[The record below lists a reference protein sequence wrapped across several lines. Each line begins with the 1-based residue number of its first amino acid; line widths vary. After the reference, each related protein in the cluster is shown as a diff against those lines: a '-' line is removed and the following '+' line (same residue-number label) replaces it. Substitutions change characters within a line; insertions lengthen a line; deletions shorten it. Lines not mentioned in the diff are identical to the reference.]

1 MNTSYKLLA
10 VALSCMLGVAVCAET
25 GEAAKKKK
33 EEKPKEPLPVT
44 VEGDELY
51 FQESSGDLYAK
62 GNALLEQGLEKVTSE
77 FIHGNAKSETV
88 FADEEATLWQPGTR
102 LVGQKIVYNYG
113 DKTGQMENVHGTM
126 NKEIVSGPRVEIY
139 PDHYVIYNASTTRC
153 NAKIPDYRLTAAKV
167 IIWPQKQMIA
177 YDAKVWIK
185 DKVFYATP
193 RYRKSLNPD
202 EQESEMPKVG
212 YNSENGLYLEYY
224 YQYPLDEHFSVGID
238 ILTGTKHAW
247 RSGEDIS
254 YHGNGYN
261 VILRQGDYQDTDNR
275 WIKKKPEVEVNFG
288 QKRIQGTAWQY
299 TPKLIAGMWEDGM
312 KRSWH
317 QDYTLYFDRDPISLD
332 KKKTLT
338 LLLGTGYEK
347 IYESYN
353 RSQQN
358 IFRQDATLI
367 KGWNPKLTTWV
378 AFHNRQNEQKVFNYN
393 TDDMSR
399 EFDIGFSYQ
408 LDRKDRLVY
417 NESHDMINHRL
428 YDRDIS
434 IVRDLHCW
442 QMTLTYRAERKQ
454 VKVDL
459 ALTRF

>member
-1 MNTSYKLLA
+1 MNKSYKWLA

-33 EEKPKEPLPVT
+33 EEKPKESLPVI

-51 FQESSGDLYAK
+51 FQDSSGDLYAK

-113 DKTGQMENVHGTM
+113 DKTGQMENVHGTL

-185 DKVFYATP
+185 DKVVYATP
-193 RYRKSLNPD
+193 RYRKSLDPD
-202 EQESEMPKVG
+202 EQESELPKVG
-212 YNSENGLYLEYY
+212 YNSENGLYLEAY
-224 YQYPLDEHFSVGID
+224 YQYPLDEHFSIGAN
-238 ILTGTKHAW
+238 ILTSTKKSW
-247 RSGEDIS
+247 RMGEDLS

-261 VILRQGDYQDTDNR
+261 VILRQGDYQDEDNY
-275 WIKKKPEVEVNFG
+275 WIKKKPEVELSFG
-288 QKRIQGTAWQY
+288 KKRIQGTAWQY
-299 TPKLIAGMWEDGM
+299 TPKAIIGMWEDSA

-317 QDYTLYFDRDPISLD
+317 QDYMLYFTRDQLKLTP
-332 KKKTLT
+332 TLT
-338 LLLGTGYEK
+338 LNIGGGYER

-353 RSQQN
+353 HSMQN
-358 IFRQDATLI
+358 ILRQDMVLL
-367 KGWNPKLTTWV
+367 KQWNKRIDTWV
-378 AFHNRQNEQKVFNYN
+378 GFHNRQNQKRLFEYN
-393 TDDMSR
+393 TDDVPR
-399 EFDIGFSYQ
+399 ELDLGFSYQ
-408 LDRKDRLVY
+408 FAKKYRFVY
-417 NESHDMINHRL
+417 NESHDMINHCIH
-428 YDRDIS
+428 DRDIS
-434 IVRDLHCW
+434 IVRDLHCL
-442 QMTLTYRAERKQ
+442 QLTLTYRAERKQ
-454 VKVDL
+454 WKAGVEVS
-459 ALTRF
+459 RF

>member
-1 MNTSYKLLA
+1 MNKSYKWLA
-10 VALSCMLGVAVCAET
+10 VALSCMIGVAVCAET

-33 EEKPKEPLPVT
+33 EEKPKETLPVT

-51 FQESSGDLYAK
+51 FQDSSGDLYAK

-113 DKTGQMENVHGTM
+113 DKTGQMENVHGTL

-185 DKVFYATP
+185 NKVFYATP
-193 RYRKSLNPD
+193 RYRKSLDPD

-224 YQYPLDEHFSVGID
+224 YQYPLDEHFSIGAN
-238 ILTGTKHAW
+238 ILTGTKNSW
-247 RSGEDIS
+247 RMGEDVS

-261 VILRQGDYQDTDNR
+261 VILRQGDYQDADNY
-275 WIKKKPEVEVNFG
+275 WIKKKPEIEVNFG
-288 QKRIQGTAWQY
+288 KKRIQGTAWQY
-299 TPKLIAGMWEDGM
+299 APKVIAGMWEDSA

-317 QDYTLYFDRDPISLD
+317 QDYMLYFERDPIKLMS
-332 KKKTLT
+332 TLT
-338 LLLGTGYEK
+338 LNVGGGYEK

-353 RSQQN
+353 HSTQN
-358 IFRQDATLI
+358 IFRQDVV
-367 KGWNPKLTTWV
+367 LTKQWTKRLDTW
-378 AFHNRQNEQKVFNYN
+378 AGFHNRQNQEKLFDYN
-393 TDDMSR
+393 TDDVPR
-399 EFDIGFSYQ
+399 ELDLGFSYQ
-408 LDRKDRLVY
+408 FAKKYRFVY
-417 NESHDMINHRL
+417 NESHDMINHCIH
-428 YDRDIS
+428 DRDIS
-434 IVRDLHCW
+434 IVRDLHCL
-442 QMTLTYRAERKQ
+442 QLTLMYRAERKQ
-454 VKVDL
+454 WKADVAVS
-459 ALTRF
+459 RF